1 MKITALTKFKHGVLF
16 NAMKQLGWSQNRLA
30 KEAGI
35 NNCVIGTICN
45 LKSRP
50 TIKTANAI
58 QNAFGK
64 HGVYIDVTEAWPETF
79 KGFARTVTIEETQE
93 VEILKLEAEQEFSRR
108 IALNFNGSIDSERFE
123 LLNKCFKTLDEKE
136 KKVIE
141 LRFLENSKT
150 LETVGEEIGCT
161 RERVRQL
168 QMSGLRKLNRKME
181 SAEAFED
188 IYS

>member
-1 MKITALTKFKHGVLF
+1 MKITAVTKFKHGVLF
-16 NAMKQLGWSQNRLA
+16 NAMKQLGWNQKQLA

-35 NNCVIGTICN
+35 DPCRIGQICN
-45 LKSRP
+45 LKIRP
-50 TIKTANAI
+50 SIRTATAI
-58 QNAFGK
+58 QNAFGN
-64 HGVYIDVTEAWPETF
+64 HGVYIDVMEAWPETF
-79 KGFARTVTIEETQE
+79 KGFGRTVTIEQTQE
-93 VEILKLEAEQEFSRR
+93 VELLKIEAEQEFSRR
-108 IALNFNGSIDSERFE
+108 IALNYKDSIDSERFNI
-123 LLNKCFKTLDEKE
+123 LNKCLNALDDKE

-150 LETVGEEIGCT
+150 LEAIGEEIGYT

-168 QMSGLRKLNRKME
+168 QMRGLRKLHHKIA